1 MLVRQPLPQDAE
13 AVLAVHRAAFGRE
26 GEARLVAALRAA
38 GRAAFE
44 RLAERDGGVAGHVLF
59 SPLRIAQGDDGL
71 ALGLAP
77 MAVAPAWQ
85 RQGVGTAL
93 LEGSLRE
100 LTVTPYRAVAV
111 LGDPAF
117 YGRFG
122 FRPAASAGLHD
133 TYGGGNAFMIL
144 ALRDGGLDGYR
155 GQVDY
160 APEFASLS
168 D

>member
-1 MLVRQPLPQDAE
+1 MLVRPPLPQE
-13 AVLAVHRAAFGRE
+13 ESAVLAVHRAAFGRE
-26 GEARLVAALRAA
+26 DEARLVASLRTA
-38 GRAAFE
+38 GRARFE
-44 RLAERDGGVAGHVLF
+44 RLVERDGAVIGHALF
-59 SPLRIAQGDDGL
+59 SPVRIAHGDDGL

-85 RQGVGTAL
+85 RRGAGTAL
-93 LEGSLRE
+93 LEASLRE
-100 LTVTPYRAVAV
+100 LAETAHRAVVV

-122 FRPAASAGLHD
+122 FRPATAAGLHD
-133 TYGGGNAFMIL
+133 TYGGGDAFMAL
-144 ALRDGGLDGYR
+144 ALREGGLDGYR

-160 APEFASLS
+160 APEFASLT